1 MPASETITVLAKYKK
16 PEHHLLVLNKA
27 DAPFLIDLRPEESYL
42 NKHVVGS
49 VNIPFPT
56 LLLHKDQLKNLDKV
70 IILAE
75 PKALAEAEE
84 AYLVLTALGFKQVFV
99 VPNGLVVCKMAKLSF
114 TTLTDAR
121 VQAFSAWFTAMPK
134 QEKVPTVAGVAFILL
149 SLFAGK
155 RKGIVFGVG
164 STLLGYGL
172 RNQLKTEQASSVGQ
186 WVLKILLK
194 KLV

>member
-27 DAPFLIDLRPEESYL
+27 DAPFLIDLRPEESFL

-49 VNIPFPT
+49 VNIPFPK
-56 LLLHKDQLKNLDKV
+56 LLLHKDQLKTLEKV

-75 PKALAEAEE
+75 PEALPEAEE
-84 AYLVLTALGFKQVFV
+84 AYLVLTALGLKQVFV
-99 VPNGLVVCKMAKLSF
+99 VPNGLAVCKMAKLSF

-134 QEKVPTVAGVAFILL
+134 QEKVPAVAGVVFILL
-149 SLFAGK
+149 SLFSGK
-155 RKGIVFGVG
+155 RRGLVFGVG

-186 WVLKILLK
+186 WVLKSLLK
-194 KLV
+194 KFV